1 MSIHLNKTN
10 ITIAD
15 DSIQYLPAT
24 IEGNGAANV
33 EKYFN
38 QFTVKDEDSGVYK
51 NSFRGHP
58 LNGGKF
64 DVPEHYK
71 GIVFTERNKKPLSST
86 TARNFDSIHGFKSFT
101 FWNWDETLSKNDAL
115 KQAVQWTDIAN
126 VVSNLNKSGFFFQ
139 STLRLFIFY
148 SYIPKLILPK
158 NNKTPTK
165 QKSKNTLSFTFIEIK
180 L

>member
-1 MSIHLNKTN
+1 MSIHLNNSK

-15 DSIQYLPAT
+15 DCIQYIPAT
-24 IEGNGAANV
+24 IEGNGTANV

-38 QFTVKDEDSGVYK
+38 QFTVKDTDSAVYK

-86 TARNFDSIHGFKSFT
+86 TARNFDSIHGFNSFT

-126 VVSNLNKSGFFFQ
+126 VVSDSKECFLFQ
-139 STLRLFIFY
+139 NTLRLFIFY

-158 NNKTPTK
+158 NNKDSNKTK
-165 QKSKNTLSFTFIEIK
+165 IKNTLSFTFIEIK